1 MAFGIVNEQAV
12 IDNAINKAN
21 KSLQIFIDFHR
32 PDIFFV
38 TQYLTSKLLG
48 GSYLS
53 GPLNKAALVFL
64 FNE

>member
-38 TQYLTSKLLG
+38 TQYLTLELLD

-53 GPLNKAALVFL
+53 GPL
-64 FNE
+64 